1 MESKKTETITNDGV
15 QPVPENA
22 LSSMAEEI
30 KKSGGE
36 WVGNPEDQGA
46 IGWTAFDSPSSD
58 DGTITVLLPKDT
70 ILELPHQ
77 SLVRITSRSDHRTYL
92 GVIVE
97 GPFAEPDGLK
107 SDAPVIVTATVRG
120 RGNILISTFHGRVQ
134 VELIGE
140 ELPDG
145 GTIPPRRRPL
155 PNSPVFPLSSD
166 ETAKVLRTTGNI
178 RLGIAES
185 HDDIVVGIPSSKS
198 VLPRHLGVLGTTG
211 GGKSTTVSGLVS
223 QLQMSNSAVI
233 LLDTEGEYTSINQPT
248 EDPVMIKALERRN
261 LKPEGVQNTHVYHLL
276 NRETT
281 NPHHPSLIPFSLS
294 FAELSP
300 YAVIEILNL
309 SDAQQERYLKAYDV
323 CKLAMEK
330 LGIFPVKPEEKESL
344 MELDELETGYPK
356 MKLGHLYDMV
366 NIIASLKNDDT
377 FPFVLTKEFF
387 QHQSEIK
394 ALIAQSNVPGHIPSW
409 RALQG
414 RLGRI
419 KRLGLFDSP
428 EISSIALIH

>member
-1 MESKKTETITNDGV
+1 MESKKTETITIMMG

-70 ILELPHQ
+70 ILELTSPIISSNHE
-77 SLVRITSRSDHRTYL
+77 SLGSSTYL

-107 SDAPVIVTATVRG
+107 SLDAPVIVTATVRG
-120 RGNILISTFHGRVQ
+120 RGNILNINLPRACSSQ
-134 VELIGE
+134 LIGG

-145 GTIPPRRRPL
+145 GTIPPRCVLCQIAPFSHCHQMKQPRCSGQL
-155 PNSPVFPLSSD
+155 VISGLASPTVMMISLS
-166 ETAKVLRTTGNI
+166 EY
-178 RLGIAES
+178 RLANPCFLVIWC
-185 HDDIVVGIPSSKS
+185 
-198 VLPRHLGVLGTTG
+198 LGTTG

-261 LKPEGVQNTHVYHLL
+261 LKPEGVQSTHVYHLL

-300 YAVIEILNL
+300 YAVIEILNQRCSTGTL
-309 SDAQQERYLKAYDV
+309 S
-323 CKLAMEK
+323 
-330 LGIFPVKPEEKESL
+330 
-344 MELDELETGYPK
+344 
-356 MKLGHLYDMV
+356 
-366 NIIASLKNDDT
+366 
-377 FPFVLTKEFF
+377 
-387 QHQSEIK
+387 
-394 ALIAQSNVPGHIPSW
+394 
-409 RALQG
+409 QG
-414 RLGRI
+414 V
-419 KRLGLFDSP
+419 
-428 EISSIALIH
+428 